1 MNLNKILAV
10 ANLIQDPEIR
20 YTVDSKAFLTLRL
33 AINTPYKDKSGEWQQ
48 QTVFISA
55 VCWNN
60 AEQLNEV
67 LVKGDSILVE
77 GGLQQRS
84 WEKDGQKR
92 SVIEIKI
99 NKVQYIKVKKYSKEK
114 DEKSNRSS

>member
-10 ANLIQDPEIR
+10 ANLIQDTELR
-20 YTVDSKAFLTLRL
+20 YTTDGKAFMTLRL

-48 QTVFISA
+48 QTVFIGA
-55 VCWNN
+55 ACWNN
-60 AEQLNEV
+60 AEQFNEI
-67 LVKGDSILVE
+67 LSKGDSILID
-77 GGLQQRS
+77 GALQQRS

-99 NKVQYIKVKKYSKEK
+99 SKLQYIKVKKY
-114 DEKSNRSS
+114 